1 MEIKLKTEPKSNRV
15 VGIDLYLLN
24 QYIIYIYVSVKDTL
38 TYVTCSRCS
47 TQRLW
52 ADVCHDAAGDPAGED
67 SEEPGTGDR
76 AQGEHATLPD
86 MQTTRLTNM
95 LNSYFKCSFKD
106 ERISALEEK
115 RRPLNESGNRPE
127 CYICHISLDKRV
139 LTVATFPVFWFRKHT
154 WAELQRRSWEKVP
167 ETAESSDWNGGRLI
181 KLNIHVFV
189 LWLHRCQLCWSPL
202 CPAELSEWLRFD
214 LGGRRCQR
222 WLSRK
227 WSGTERRERSS
238 AAR

>member
-1 MEIKLKTEPKSNRV
+1 MEIKLKTEPNSNRV

-67 SEEPGTGDR
+67 SEEPSTGDR

-139 LTVATFPVFWFRKHT
+139 FDCGYISGVLVQKAHMS
-154 WAELQRRSWEKVP
+154 WAA
-167 ETAESSDWNGGRLI
+167 ETILREGARDCRI
-181 KLNIHVFV
+181 K
-189 LWLHRCQLCWSPL
+189 WL
-202 CPAELSEWLRFD
+202 
-214 LGGRRCQR
+214 
-222 WLSRK
+222 K
-227 WSGTERRERSS
+227 WR
-238 AAR
+238 